1 MITHVEKKPQPRV
14 RLLQAASH
22 LLMRHSFAQV
32 SVDDICKAA
41 ETPKGTFYHHFPSKT
56 DLAVAALEQMG
67 AELKQQLEPV
77 LLSDLP
83 GQLRLKAYADF
94 IYQYH
99 KGVFDTE
106 GRIYGCPVAAV
117 GQETLSEETRI
128 RDLVQSL
135 MHDEE
140 EMLIQTLGDMPA
152 FAGWNT
158 EKKTV
163 LARQIQAMAAGVM
176 YQACLLNDPS
186 VIKRDLWPGL
196 QRLLN
201 L

>member
-1 MITHVEKKPQPRV
+1 MISKPEKKTPPRV
-14 RLLQAASH
+14 RLLQAASQ

-56 DLAVAALEQMG
+56 DLALAALEQMG

-83 GQLRLKAYADF
+83 GQVRLKAYADF
-94 IYQYH
+94 VYQYH
-99 KGVFDTE
+99 KGLFDSE

-128 RDLVQSL
+128 RELVKKMMQA
-135 MHDEE
+135 EE
-140 EMLIQTLGDMPA
+140 EMLVQTLGDMPA
-152 FAGWNT
+152 FAGWK
-158 EKKTV
+158 EDKKTD
-163 LARQIQAMAAGVM
+163 LARQMQAMTTGVM